1 VGDEPTQRRVFL
13 SLGSNIGDRR
23 EHLRRAVETLPG
35 VVAVS
40 PLYETD
46 PVGGPGQDAFYNIV
60 VELRTDMSPQQLLGW
75 CHRLEANAE
84 RVREVRWGPR
94 TLDVDIVWM
103 EGVEL
108 DGDQLTIPH
117 ARWKERRFVLAPM
130 RDLAPELVSE
140 EDVQMADGWVRAAG
154 DL

>member
-1 VGDEPTQRRVFL
+1 
-13 SLGSNIGDRR
+13 
-23 EHLRRAVETLPG
+23 
-35 VVAVS
+35 
-40 PLYETD
+40 
-46 PVGGPGQDAFYNIV
+46 
-60 VELRTDMSPQQLLGW
+60 
-75 CHRLEANAE
+75 
-84 RVREVRWGPR
+84 
-94 TLDVDIVWM
+94 M

-108 DGDQLTIPH
+108 DGDHLTIPH